1 MSNEV
6 LKDLLKEYEQKR
18 LKAEY
23 DLEKRKEKLYALLP
37 RLSEIDDELN
47 NTAIKTAKNI
57 LNNSSNT
64 QDNDYIQNL
73 KNKISSLKLEKDNI
87 LKQNNLSPNYL
98 KPFYDCKICNDT
110 GYVTDLNYNTTMCS
124 CLKQRLLD
132 ISFNKSNMYNLKK
145 ENFANFDERLYSDE
159 PDLSKYKL
167 NISPRKNILNIKN
180 KCLEFI
186 THFDDP
192 NYKNLL
198 FTGSTGLR

>member
-1 MSNEV
+1 MDTL
-6 LKDLLKEYEQKR
+6 LKDILSQYNRKKNNAEFEAERRKRELYEKYPKLQDIEDKLSKQAINTTKCLINNNDKSLLEELNTNIDALRQ
-18 LKAEY
+18 
-23 DLEKRKEKLYALLP
+23 EKL
-37 RLSEIDDELN
+37 
-47 NTAIKTAKNI
+47 KI
-57 LNNSSNT
+57 LKS
-64 QDNDYIQNL
+64 L
-73 KNKISSLKLEKDNI
+73 KISQDYFE
-87 LKQNNLSPNYL
+87 PH
-98 KPFYDCKICNDT
+98 YDCAICKDT
-110 GYVTDLNYNTTMCS
+110 GYVTNNDYTTSMCS

>member
-1 MSNEV
+1 MSNEI
-6 LKDLLKEYEQKR
+6 LNTLLKEYEQKR

-23 DLEKRKEKLYALLP
+23 DLEKRKQNLYRLIP

-47 NTAIKTAKNI
+47 NAAIITAKNI
-57 LNNSSNT
+57 LNTSDSIKNSDSIA
-64 QDNDYIQNL
+64 QL
-73 KNKISSLKLEKDNI
+73 KNKIAQLKEEKQNI
-87 LKQNNLSPNYL
+87 LKKNNLDENYL
-98 KPFYDCKICNDT
+98 KPLYECSICNDT
-110 GYVTDLNYNTTMCS
+110 GYVTDLNYKTVMCS
-124 CLKQRLLD
+124 CLKQKLLD

-167 NISPRKNILNIKN
+167 NISPRRNILNIKN

-186 THFDDP
+186 ENFDDP
-192 NYKNLL
+192 SYHNLL

>member
-1 MSNEV
+1 MSNEI
-6 LKDLLKEYEQKR
+6 LNTLLKEYEQKR

-23 DLEKRKEKLYALLP
+23 DLEKRKQNLYRLIP

-47 NTAIKTAKNI
+47 NAAIITAKNI
-57 LNNSSNT
+57 LNTSDSIKNSDSIA
-64 QDNDYIQNL
+64 QL
-73 KNKISSLKLEKDNI
+73 KNKIAQLKEEKQNI
-87 LKQNNLSPNYL
+87 LKKNNLDENYL
-98 KPFYDCKICNDT
+98 KPLYECSICNDT
-110 GYVTDLNYNTTMCS
+110 GYVTDLNYKTVMCS
-124 CLKQRLLD
+124 CLKQKLLD

-167 NISPRKNILNIKN
+167 NISPRRNILNIKN

-186 THFDDP
+186 ENFEDP
-192 NYKNLL
+192 SYHNLL

>member
-1 MSNEV
+1 MSNEI
-6 LKDLLKEYEQKR
+6 LNTLLKEYERKR

-23 DLEKRKEKLYALLP
+23 DLEKRKQNLYSLIP

-47 NTAIKTAKNI
+47 RVAIITAKNI
-57 LNNSSNT
+57 LNSNNSEKNSAS
-64 QDNDYIQNL
+64 ISNL
-73 KNKISSLKLEKDNI
+73 KTKIENLKTEKLTI
-87 LKQNNLSPNYL
+87 LKQNNLDSNYL
-98 KPFYDCKICNDT
+98 KPAYECTICNDT
-110 GYVTDLNYNTTMCS
+110 GYITDLNYKTVMCS
-124 CLKQRLLD
+124 CLKQKLLD

-145 ENFANFDERLYSDE
+145 ENFSTFDERLYSDE

-167 NISPRKNILNIKN
+167 NISPRKNILNIKL

-186 THFDDP
+186 ENFDNP